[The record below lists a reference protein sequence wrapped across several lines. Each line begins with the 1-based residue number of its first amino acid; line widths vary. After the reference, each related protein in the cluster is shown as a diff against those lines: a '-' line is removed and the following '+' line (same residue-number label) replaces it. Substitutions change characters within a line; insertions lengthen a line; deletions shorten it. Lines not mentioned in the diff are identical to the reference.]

1 MQTLTFTVGELQAN
15 CYFVIRDHR
24 CVIIDPGD
32 SADFLLEEISRR
44 NLTVDAVVA
53 THGHF
58 DHVMAAGELQ
68 LALNTPFFIS
78 EKDAFLINRL
88 EETAKHF
95 LGYTPVIVK
104 PQGLTPIHEI
114 AARFPQYGL
123 KIIQT
128 PGHTPGSC
136 CIYLPEEKTLFTGDT
151 LFKDG
156 IGRYDFSYSDKKQLF
171 TSIQNL
177 QRALPEETLI
187 YPGHGD
193 PSSLGE
199 EHLGHS

>member
-1 MQTLTFTVGELQAN
+1 MVKIQVFPVGEMQAN
-15 CYFVIRDHR
+15 CYFVIRDQR

-32 SADFLLEEISRR
+32 SADFLLEEIARR
-44 NLTVDAVVA
+44 NLSVDALIA

-58 DHVMAAGELQ
+58 DHIMAVGELQ
-68 LALNTPFFIS
+68 MALQVPFYIS
-78 EKDAFLINRL
+78 PHDQFLIDRV

-95 LGYTPVIVK
+95 LGHSPVLIR
-104 PQGLTPIHEI
+104 PQETTNIHRLERDLPTYQITAI
-114 AARFPQYGL
+114 A
-123 KIIQT
+123 T

-136 CIYLPEEKTLFTGDT
+136 CLHLPEEKTLFTGDT

-171 TSIQNL
+171 ASIQSL

-199 EHLGHS
+199 ERPDR